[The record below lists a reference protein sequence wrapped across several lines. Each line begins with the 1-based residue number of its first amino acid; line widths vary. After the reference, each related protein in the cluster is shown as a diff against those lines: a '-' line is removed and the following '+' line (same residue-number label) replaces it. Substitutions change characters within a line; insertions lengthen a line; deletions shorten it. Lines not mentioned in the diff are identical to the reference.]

1 MNASKIS
8 KYLKKLIKPYV
19 GLNNEDF
26 REDWIKNK
34 LQLIHE
40 NSRILDAGA
49 GTQQYRKYCKHLN
62 YVSQDFGKYDGQ
74 GDNSA
79 LQTGDFDY
87 GTLDIISDIVS
98 IPEVDASFDVV
109 MCTEVLEH
117 LPDPIQAV
125 QEFSRLLKP
134 GGHLIVTAPFCS
146 LTHFAPYH
154 FSTGF
159 SRYWYETYLEK
170 YNFIDI
176 ELIPNGNFFE
186 YLAQEIYRM
195 PYISE
200 RYSQGKPNIL
210 ELLSIII
217 VQKMLL
223 RFSQKDM
230 GSSELLCFGYCLHA
244 QKANMN

>member
-1 MNASKIS
+1 VKTAKV
-8 KYLKKLIKPYV
+8 LQFAKKLIKPCV

-26 REDWIKNK
+26 RKDWIKK
-34 LQLIHE
+34 ELQSVPE

-49 GTQQYRKYCKHLN
+49 GTQQYRQYCQHLN
-62 YVSQDFGKYDGQ
+62 YVSQDFGEYDGQ

-79 LQTGDFDY
+79 LQMGEFDY
-87 GTLDIISDIVS
+87 GNLDIISDIS
-98 IPEVDASFDVV
+98 AIPEADSSFDAV
-109 MCTEVLEH
+109 MCTEVFEH
-117 LPDPIQAV
+117 LPNPIQAI

-159 SRYWYETYLEK
+159 SRYWYEIHLGK
-170 YNFIDI
+170 HDFINI

-200 RYSQGKPNIL
+200 RYSKDKPNIL
-210 ELLSIII
+210 ELLSIVF

-223 RFSQKDM
+223 RFSQKDI

-244 QKANMN
+244 QKANIN

>member
-1 MNASKIS
+1 MKTDKVLQFA
-8 KYLKKLIKPYV
+8 KKLIKPYV
-19 GLNNEDF
+19 GLNNEYF
-26 REDWIKNK
+26 RKDWIEKK
-34 LQLIHE
+34 LRAVPN

-49 GTQQYRKYCKHLN
+49 GTQQYRQYCKHLS
-62 YVSQDFGKYDGQ
+62 YVSQDFGKYDGR

-79 LQTGDFDY
+79 LQMGDFNY
-87 GTLDIISDIVS
+87 GSLDIISDICA
-98 IPEVDASFDVV
+98 IPEANSSFDAV
-109 MCTEVLEH
+109 MCTEVFEH
-117 LPDPIQAV
+117 LPNPIEAI

-159 SRYWYETYLEK
+159 SRYWYEIHLGK
-170 YNFIDI
+170 FNFINI
-176 ELIPNGNFFE
+176 ELVPNGNFFE

-195 PYISE
+195 PYVSE
-200 RYSQGKPNIL
+200 RYSKDKPNIL
-210 ELLSIII
+210 ELLSIIV

-223 RFSQKDM
+223 RFSQKDV

-244 QKANMN
+244 QKADIN